1 MKAHHISLSNALILI
16 FFSLWGYLASDNPSP
31 TALIPTF
38 AGVALV
44 FLYAGLKNE
53 NKVQAH
59 IAVIITLV
67 ILIGLIKPLISTIEK
82 DELLLI
88 IRVLTMIFSTFLS
101 LIFFVKSF
109 INARKNKKN

>member
-1 MKAHHISLSNALILI
+1 MKTHNISLSNALILI
-16 FFSLWGYLASDNPSP
+16 FFSLWGYLTSDSPSP

-44 FLYAGLKNE
+44 FLYVGLKKE

-67 ILIGLIKPLISTIEK
+67 ILIGLIKPLIGAIKK
-82 DELLLI
+82 DELLPI
-88 IRVLTMIFSTFLS
+88 VRVLTMIVSTFLS
-101 LIFFVKSF
+101 LVFFVKSF